1 MNRLSPVCP
10 ECGGPM
16 HLAASAY
23 GRSWECDQHQ
33 SVASW
38 CPGAI
43 QIVDDEVLTD
53 LQIAEAIARQST
65 DESDSSPQ
73 EQARY
78 RCVSGPLRE
87 LTKNPYLSGPEK
99 RVLDEATAIVERMS
113 EAADLAQD
121 QDKLQ
126 KRVGRFEQERRYRQ
140 AMGFLGPSLAPDPTR
155 LEVSVIDLLAL
166 DRFSGEDQFGGYDT
180 IEAFESWLQRR
191 TGGDQES
198 IDTLMRNLAS
208 SHQSLRESLAK
219 SWSSH
224 TEPVKYLY
232 AGFSNALPGLRQA
245 ILSSP
250 PVFLQG
256 VRRLLAESESTNVV
270 RLSHREPQ

>member
-1 MNRLSPVCP
+1 
-10 ECGGPM
+10 M

-23 GRSWECDQHQ
+23 GRSWECDQHE

-53 LQIAEAIARQST
+53 LQIAEAIARRST
-65 DESDSSPQ
+65 DESNSSPQ
-73 EQARY
+73 EQSRY
-78 RCVSGPLRE
+78 RSISGPLRE

-99 RVLDEATAIVERMS
+99 RVLDEATAIVERLTD
-113 EAADLAQD
+113 AADLAQD
-121 QDKLQ
+121 QDKRQ
-126 KRVGRFEQERRYRQ
+126 ERGGQVEQERRYWQ
-140 AMGFLGPSLAPDPTR
+140 AMGLLGPSLAPDPTR
-155 LEVSVIDLLAL
+155 LESSVIDLLAL
-166 DRFSGEDQFGGYDT
+166 DSFSGEDQFGDYDT
-180 IEAFESWLQRR
+180 IEAFEIRLQR
-191 TGGDQES
+191 GAVGDQEP
-198 IDTLMRNLAS
+198 IDTLMRSLAS
-208 SHQSLRESLAK
+208 GHQSLRESLAR

-232 AGFSNALPGLRQA
+232 AEFYSALPGFRQA

-256 VRRLLAESESTNVV
+256 VRRLLAKSESTNVV
-270 RLSHREPQ
+270 RLSPREPQ